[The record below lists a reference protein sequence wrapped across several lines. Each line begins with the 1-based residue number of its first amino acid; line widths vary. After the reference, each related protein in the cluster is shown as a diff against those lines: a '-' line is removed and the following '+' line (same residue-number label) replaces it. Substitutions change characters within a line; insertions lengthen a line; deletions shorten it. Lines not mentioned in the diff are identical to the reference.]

1 MSTANLVPLVY
12 NSLVNLR
19 TSTNYNGVHTQ
30 FNSLLNFKNGAPNTQ
45 GGSEAWC
52 AAILD
57 TNQYIIA
64 GSENPKTYVA
74 LDIQGRGDMD
84 QWVTSFKV
92 RYTLDGINWKE
103 YRNGGALPA
112 NSDRN
117 TVTTHFFDQPIRARS
132 IAICP
137 LSWNTHIS
145 LRFELYAEPEQ
156 HSFTQVGR
164 NISPG
169 ADTVLNSTTNTG
181 AREVLVDVAFPVEFK
196 SIPLIAITLGH
207 IDTTSADATGTN
219 VYQQT
224 RVDVQAINVTT
235 KGFKARFYI
244 WRNARAYNLRAD
256 YVATSLE

>member
-1 MSTANLVPLVY
+1 MSTSNLVPVVY

-30 FNSLLNFKNGAPNTQ
+30 FNSVLNFKNGTPNTQ

-64 GSENPKTYVA
+64 GSENPKTYVSLA
-74 LDIQGRGDMD
+74 IQGRGDMD

-92 RYTLDGINWKE
+92 RYTLDGVNWKE
-103 YRNGGALPA
+103 YRNGSAIAG

-137 LSWNTHIS
+137 LTWNTHIS
-145 LRFELYAEPEQ
+145 LRFELYAEIEQ

-181 AREVLVDVAFPVEFK
+181 AREVLVDVLFPVEFK

-207 IDTTSADATGTN
+207 IDTTSADATGTDL
-219 VYQQT
+219 YQQT

-235 KGFKARFYI
+235 KGFKARFYV